1 MLFLSHLITYGTRK
15 MSKDEKRKS
24 NLFEF
29 VPVLLT
35 LLAHDILMW
44 LSFFFFLSS
53 HGAETEQHGSLVCS
67 EGCGGRIW
75 RKAGKGVDGPRL
87 GFRKKASI
95 YDVNR
100 FCLLW
105 TPLPHTLTLLLVSKC
120 NAHLVLWHPFVRT
133 SCKEVPRCWWSW
145 SGGASLPLAFSPLSH
160 SQPPTANRFPVCQKN
175 FSPLFQTSPPSLRE
189 SEACHVLGMFSMGTF
204 IQPSKPPKAW
214 FSSKYI
220 SRRELLPCSS
230 PQELCL
236 GCVNTASWVP
246 HGHGRRVHTT

>member
-1 MLFLSHLITYGTRK
+1 MKRRLIAKFTFGQ
-15 MSKDEKRKS
+15 
-24 NLFEF
+24 
-29 VPVLLT
+29 VLVY
-35 LLAHDILMW
+35 
-44 LSFFFFLSS
+44 SS
-53 HGAETEQHGSLVCS
+53 RDRTHWQ
-67 EGCGGRIW
+67 I
-75 RKAGKGVDGPRL
+75 
-87 GFRKKASI
+87 I
-95 YDVNR
+95 I
-100 FCLLW
+100 LW

-160 SQPPTANRFPVCQKN
+160 NPPPTANRFPVCQKN

-220 SRRELLPCSS
+220 SRRELLQCSA
-230 PQELCL
+230 QELCI
-236 GCVNTASWVP
+236 GCFNPAYRLP
-246 HGHGRRVHTT
+246 LTTGGELTQPRSHSFADPCALSDITFTYR